1 MKRKKFFGQHFLT
14 DTSVVAAIVAAAD
27 LDDKTN
33 VLEIGPG
40 EGVLTKELV
49 KVAKRV
55 VALEVDREAVEA
67 TREKVG
73 ADNLEVIEQDALEIS
88 NIEIAEMFDGEPY
101 VLVGNI
107 PYNITSDLLSKFL
120 TQDNGPI
127 RSVWMVQKEVA
138 DRMLASAGD
147 MNRLG
152 LMVQIFASGHRV
164 AKVSRGA
171 FSPPP
176 EVDSAVVRLDHE
188 ASENFHERG
197 IDDPGAILRFARVA
211 FTSKRKQLATT
222 LSSLPDISSEQVMVE
237 LEKIGE
243 SKTARPEELSVGN
256 WVKLF
261 RGLNN
266 RACK

>member
-27 LDDKTN
+27 LDLKTN

-40 EGVLTKELV
+40 EGVLTRELV
-49 KVAKRV
+49 KNAKRV
-55 VALEVDREAVEA
+55 VAIDLDREAVES
-67 TREKVG
+67 TRENVASDVLQVVEG
-73 ADNLEVIEQDALEIS
+73 DVLEMSNEEIS
-88 NIEIAEMFDGEPY
+88 ELFYGEPY

-120 TQDNGPI
+120 VQENAPI

-138 DRMLASAGD
+138 DRMLAGAGD
-147 MNRLG
+147 MSRIG
-152 LMVQIFASGHRV
+152 LMVQMYTSGHRV

-176 EVDSAVVRLDHE
+176 KVDSAVVLLVHE
-188 ASENFHERG
+188 TSEDLHERG
-197 IDDPGAILRFARVA
+197 IEDAEAILRFARVA

-222 LSSLPDISSEQVMVE
+222 LSSQPDVSSEQVASALFKINE
-237 LEKIGE
+237 SEK
-243 SKTARPEELSVGN
+243 ARPEELSVDQ
-256 WVKLF
+256 WVALYRELKI
-261 RGLNN
+261 NV
-266 RACK
+266 CI